1 MDIGSLLPAAQS
13 LPADAL
19 TLLQGVLP
27 ESTLTGVTAG
37 IAVCAAV
44 ATCLPA
50 PKPASGKVYRTV
62 YAVVNW
68 VACNLGKA
76 KNAQDAPKATNKW
89 KL

>member
-1 MDIGSLLPAAQS
+1 
-13 LPADAL
+13 
-19 TLLQGVLP
+19 
-27 ESTLTGVTAG
+27 
-37 IAVCAAV
+37 
-44 ATCLPA
+44 LPA
-50 PKPASGKVYRTV
+50 PKPTSGKVYRTV